1 MTGSTEQRLA
11 ELGIRLPDTAA
22 PAANY
27 VPYRRTGKTVFISGQ
42 LPFLDGKLV
51 ATGKLG
57 GGITVE
63 EGRKAARA
71 CALNLL
77 AHLRDAAGGDLDEV
91 AAIIKIS
98 VFVASA
104 PGFTEQHIVANGA
117 SDVLVEIR
125 GDRGTHARAA
135 VGMAALPLDAAVEVE
150 AIVELA

>member
-11 ELGIRLPDTAA
+11 ELGIRLPETAA

-57 GGITVE
+57 GGVTVE
-63 EGRKAARA
+63 EGQKAARA

-77 AHLRDAAGGDLDEV
+77 AHLRDAAGGDLDKV

-98 VFVASA
+98 VFVAST

-117 SDVLVEIR
+117 SDVLVEIL

>member
-77 AHLRDAAGGDLDEV
+77 AHLRDAAGGDLDKV

-117 SDVLVEIR
+117 SDVLVEIL

>member
-77 AHLRDAAGGDLDEV
+77 AHLRDAAGGDLDKV

-104 PGFTEQHIVANGA
+104 PGFTEQHIVANAA
-117 SDVLVEIR
+117 SDVLVEIL